1 MKPIS
6 LQREARGEV
15 FNSSTSIVWEKV
27 VVRIVCNVEYANSL
41 YPADH
46 QVHRSFGHEEHA
58 PHGPKAGSRI
68 ALLGICIPEDQR
80 LTLVAVSEREEFAQ
94 GTLQQTRTMMKR
106 QPR

>member
-6 LQREARGEV
+6 LQCGARGEA
-15 FNSSTSIVWEKV
+15 FNFSSSIVREKV
-27 VVRIVCNVEYANSL
+27 VVRIVRNVGRANSL
-41 YPADH
+41 DPADH

-58 PHGPKAGSRI
+58 PHGPKAGSWI
-68 ALLGICIPEDQR
+68 AFLSIRVPEDQR